1 MRAFAGR
8 TVALRLGNM
17 RLCWRIDEGGRWR
30 AAIPVAHAD
39 AEAGWSPGDSA
50 FHIAGDGALLRELEN
65 EWKENMPR
73 KLVADFAGEDAANA
87 LAAAMQWAKTL
98 PAQSGL
104 FVSADEVSQFNKKV
118 AAAAKHAASLAARLA
133 ALEAQKT

>member
-8 TVALRLGNM
+8 TAALRLGNI
-17 RLCWRIDEGGRWR
+17 RLCWRIDEGGQWR

-73 KLVADFAGEDAANA
+73 KLVADFAGEDAGQRAGGGDAVGKNTPRPKRA
-87 LAAAMQWAKTL
+87 FCFRRRGF
-98 PAQSGL
+98 SI
-104 FVSADEVSQFNKKV
+104 
-118 AAAAKHAASLAARLA
+118 
-133 ALEAQKT
+133 